1 MTIRTMFAALLAAV
15 ACAGAAA
22 ACPGR
27 EAPCTV
33 AEGEYYALLPEGEP
47 RGALLFLHGYRSSA
61 MSILNDRAL
70 TADVAARG
78 YALLVPNG
86 ADEEG
91 RDGGSWSFA
100 EMVAAQRVRD
110 DDAFLKA
117 VADDAAAR
125 FGLDRTAMMLGG
137 FSEGGFMTS
146 YLACREP
153 AAFAAFVP
161 VAGGFWRPAP
171 DGCAGP
177 VRLFHTHGWRDE
189 VVPLEGRWLRR
200 PDLAQAD
207 IFAGLDTFR
216 RASACAEF
224 RPGRMAAEGGFLRRG
239 WACGGGASIEF
250 ALFDGGHR
258 IPPGWAD
265 MVLDWYEALP

>member
-1 MTIRTMFAALLAAV
+1 MIRSVVALCLAALSW
-15 ACAGAAA
+15 AGAAT

-27 EAPCTV
+27 EAACGV
-33 AEGEYYALLPEGEP
+33 DEGEYYALLPPAEV
-47 RGALLFLHGYRSSA
+47 RGAILFLHGYRSSA
-61 MSILNDRAL
+61 MSILNDAPL
-70 TADVAARG
+70 IEDVARRG
-78 YALLVPNG
+78 YVLLVPNG
-86 ADEEG
+86 SDEEG
-91 RDGGSWSFA
+91 RDGGSWSFS
-100 EMVAAQRVRD
+100 EIVAAQRVRD
-110 DDAFLKA
+110 DDAFLKT
-117 VADDAAAR
+117 VADDAAVR
-125 FGLDRTAMMLGG
+125 FGLDRGRMILGG

-153 AAFAAFVP
+153 TAFSSFTP

-171 DGCAGP
+171 ETCAGP

-200 PDLAQAD
+200 PDFAQAD

-216 RASACAEF
+216 TASACTDFKPVHME
-224 RPGRMAAEGGFLRRG
+224 AEGAFLRRG
-239 WACGGGASIEF
+239 WTCAPGSSLEF

-265 MVLDWYEALP
+265 MMLDWYEALP